1 MTAPW
6 SGDDPPW
13 DCRRESETLGGRE
26 LQLGLGSSSMKL
38 LTSDGG
44 GSRGEDMGVEA
55 MANHGEVGVVESVV
69 DEIVVVDSEESRV
82 GEQRG
87 SGGS

>member
-1 MTAPW
+1 
-6 SGDDPPW
+6 
-13 DCRRESETLGGRE
+13 
-26 LQLGLGSSSMKL
+26 MKL

-69 DEIVVVDSEESRV
+69 DEIVVVDTEGSRV

-87 SGGS
+87 FGGS